1 MLIITCIDL
10 SCQYILYIMMVTPVL
25 GRTHDRQLG
34 RMSTTWKPVRLGAG
48 PPLSGRQ
55 AQPTCVPLLYAPGL
69 LPAGTWPLQPANLHD
84 TSVPQATGV
93 LPLGLQASLHV
104 ASRVCVSSM
113 VPPQPPCSQL

>member
-48 PPLSGRQ
+48 PPLSGKTGAADVR
-55 AQPTCVPLLYAPGL
+55 AALVR
-69 LPAGTWPLQPANLHD
+69 AG
-84 TSVPQATGV
+84 
-93 LPLGLQASLHV
+93 V
-104 ASRVCVSSM
+104 AAGRYLAVAAG
-113 VPPQPPCSQL
+113 QFA